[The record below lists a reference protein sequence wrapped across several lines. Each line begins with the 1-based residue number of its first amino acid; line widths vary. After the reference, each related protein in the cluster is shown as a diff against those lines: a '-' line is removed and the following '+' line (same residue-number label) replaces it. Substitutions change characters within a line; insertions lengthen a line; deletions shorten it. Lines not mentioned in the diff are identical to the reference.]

1 MKKKIIIPIAAV
13 LVCIIGGCIALWASL
28 ESNAFYAEKFPAQTT
43 INGVDC
49 GSMTM
54 EEAEAALTA
63 EWNSREFKFVKNNK
77 ELGSI
82 TLQDTTYKISKP
94 LKNIRKD
101 NFVKTAANYLFKKPL
116 ELTMEMP
123 VKDAGTEFQ
132 TSLQQ
137 AEFLTAKTH
146 VETQDAYLDL
156 NGNEAK
162 IVPEVYGNNLNYEAL
177 TKDICDLVKTDQFKM
192 EFKKKAYYEKP
203 EITSDN
209 EDLVQREENYNKYL
223 SSKVTYIMGQDKV
236 KISPANM
243 AKIRG
248 VEISAEGPMTEDEIN
263 ALKKAHED
271 NVINEDAVAA
281 YVDYFADTYNTVG
294 KERNFTSISGNTIKV
309 SGGDY
314 GYMLDK
320 TKETAQLLTDLKS
333 NKKVEREPLWKIE
346 GFAEYNKDNDIGDTY
361 VEISITRQRLWY
373 YKDGKELVETPV
385 VTGNPYMG
393 YSTPTGT
400 FSLTYKDRGATL
412 NGYNA
417 DGTTYESEVS
427 YWMPFYGN
435 YGMHDA
441 PWRGAFGGSIYRG
454 NGSHGCVNMPVW
466 AARKVFENIAP
477 SNVPVIVYY

>member
-13 LVCIIGGCIALWASL
+13 LIVLIGGCIALWASM
-28 ESNAFYAEKFPAQTT
+28 ESSAFYAEKFPAQTK

-49 GSMTM
+49 GGMTL
-54 EEAEAALTA
+54 EEAEAALTK
-63 EWNSREFKFVKNNK
+63 EWNTKEFVFSKNGK
-77 ELGSI
+77 DLGSI
-82 TLQDTTYKISKP
+82 TLQDTTYKISKS

-101 NFVKTAANYLFKKPL
+101 NFVKTAMNHVFDKPL
-116 ELTMEMP
+116 DLTMEMP
-123 VKDAGTEFQ
+123 VKEAGTAFQ

-137 AEFLTAKTH
+137 AEFLKAKTP
-146 VETQDAYLDL
+146 VATQNAYLNL
-156 NGNEAK
+156 NGNTAA
-162 IVPEVYGNNLNYEAL
+162 IVPEVYGNNLDYEAL
-177 TKDICDLVKTDQFKM
+177 TKEICSLVKTDQFKM
-192 EFKKKAYYEKP
+192 EYKKKTFYVQPTVTSKDENLIEREK
-203 EITSDN
+203 
-209 EDLVQREENYNKYL
+209 NYKKYL
-223 SSKVTYIMGQDKV
+223 TSKVTYIMGQEKV
-236 KISPANM
+236 KISPAEL

-248 VEISAEGPMTEDEIN
+248 IAITAEGPMTEDEIN
-263 ALKKAHED
+263 ALKKAHDE
-271 NVINEDAVAA
+271 NIVNDAAVKT
-281 YVDYFADTYNTVG
+281 YVEYFADKYNTVG

-314 GYMLDK
+314 GYMLDVD
-320 TKETAQLLTDLKS
+320 KETAQLLTDLKS
-333 NKKVEREPLWKIE
+333 NQDVEREPIWKIE
-346 GFAEYNKDNDIGDTY
+346 GFVEYSTTDDIGDTY

-373 YKDGKELVETPV
+373 YKDGKELVEAPV

-417 DGTTYESEVS
+417 DGTEYESEVS

-441 PWRGAFGGSIYRG
+441 PWRGSFGGRIYRG

-466 AARKVFENIAP
+466 AARTVFNNLAP